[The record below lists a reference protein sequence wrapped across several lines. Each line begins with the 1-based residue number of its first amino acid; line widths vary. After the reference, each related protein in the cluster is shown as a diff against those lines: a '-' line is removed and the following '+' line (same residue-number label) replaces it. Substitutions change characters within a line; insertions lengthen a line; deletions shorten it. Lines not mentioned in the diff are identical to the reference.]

1 MAVFDYEQVSKLAP
15 AAARQRSGESPCAA
29 CTVRDMTICA
39 PLDSQ
44 ELAQLSALMTPVEL
58 DAGAPLFDE
67 GEAAG
72 NVFNVTSGTIK
83 VYKLLPDGRRQ
94 VTGFLLPGD
103 FLGLAKQETYAFS
116 AEAVTVSTLC
126 RFPRHRLE
134 ALMQRLPTT
143 VSLTAVSALIA
154 IIVGLSAGIAAALR
168 PRSLVD
174 RFATLGATFGQAVP
188 NFWFGLL
195 LAAIFAVG
203 LRWFPA
209 TGFTP
214 ITQSPLDWLRSV
226 TLPALA
232 LGLASSAAIARQVRS
247 AMVGVLQQDYIRAA
261 RAQGLSRRR
270 VIFKHALKNALVPV
284 VAVLS
289 FQITVLLGGAL
300 IVEQVFAINGLGT
313 LAITAVRRQDIPMI
327 QGLVLVMVGLV
338 VIVQLATDLIYGYL
352 NPKARPS

>member
-1 MAVFDYEQVSKLAP
+1 MLRLIMQRLLALVPLLFIVSVLTF
-15 AAARQRSGESPCAA
+15 S
-29 CTVRDMTICA
+29 
-39 PLDSQ
+39 
-44 ELAQLSALMTPVEL
+44 
-58 DAGAPLFDE
+58 F
-67 GEAAG
+67 
-72 NVFNVTSGTIK
+72 TS
-83 VYKLLPDGRRQ
+83 LLPSDP
-94 VTGFLLPGD
+94 VDLIIGD
-103 FLGLAKQETYAFS
+103 QGTQQQYEMVRERLGLDQPVVTRYFKWLGR
-116 AEAVTVSTLC
+116 AVHGDLGTSFFNSVEVTD
-126 RFPRHRLE
+126 
-134 ALMQRLPTT
+134 AVMQRLPVTL
-143 VSLTAVSALIA
+143 SLTAVSALIA
-154 IIVGLSAGIAAALR
+154 IVVGLAAGIAAALK
-168 PRSLVD
+168 PRSLID
-174 RFATLGATFGQAVP
+174 RLATLGATIGQAIP

-214 ITQSPLDWLRSV
+214 LGTSPWEWLRSV
-226 TLPALA
+226 TLPALT

-261 RAQGLSRRR
+261 RAQGLSSRR

-327 QGLVLVMVGLV
+327 QGLVLVMVALV
-338 VIVQLATDLIYGYL
+338 VVVQLVTDLIYGFL

>member
-1 MAVFDYEQVSKLAP
+1 MLRLVIQRLLAVIPLLFIVSVLTF
-15 AAARQRSGESPCAA
+15 S
-29 CTVRDMTICA
+29 
-39 PLDSQ
+39 
-44 ELAQLSALMTPVEL
+44 
-58 DAGAPLFDE
+58 F
-67 GEAAG
+67 
-72 NVFNVTSGTIK
+72 TS
-83 VYKLLPDGRRQ
+83 LLPADPADLIVGEQGTPEQYAAVRER
-94 VTGFLLPGD
+94 
-103 FLGLAKQETYAFS
+103 LGLNQPIVTRYLRWVNRAAHGDLGTSFFNSVKVTD
-116 AEAVTVSTLC
+116 AVT
-126 RFPRHRLE
+126 
-134 ALMQRLPTT
+134 QRLPVTA
-143 VSLTAVSALIA
+143 SLTAVSALIA
-154 IIVGLSAGIAAALR
+154 IIVGLAAGISAALR
-168 PRSLVD
+168 PRSLAD
-174 RFATLGATFGQAVP
+174 RIATLGATFGQAVP

-214 ITQSPLDWLRSV
+214 ITQSPWDWLRSV

-247 AMVGVLQQDYIRAA
+247 SMVGVLQQDYIRAA
-261 RAQGLSRRR
+261 RAQGLSLRR

-338 VIVQLATDLIYGYL
+338 VIVQLITDLIYGYL

>member
-1 MAVFDYEQVSKLAP
+1 MLRLVIQRLLALIPLLFIVSVLTF
-15 AAARQRSGESPCAA
+15 S
-29 CTVRDMTICA
+29 
-39 PLDSQ
+39 
-44 ELAQLSALMTPVEL
+44 
-58 DAGAPLFDE
+58 F
-67 GEAAG
+67 
-72 NVFNVTSGTIK
+72 TS
-83 VYKLLPDGRRQ
+83 LLPADPADLIVGQQGTPEQYKEVRER
-94 VTGFLLPGD
+94 
-103 FLGLAKQETYAFS
+103 LGLNQPI
-116 AEAVTVSTLC
+116 VTRYLHWVDRAAHGDLGTSFFNSVKVTD
-126 RFPRHRLE
+126 
-134 ALMQRLPTT
+134 ALIQRLPVT

-154 IIVGLSAGIAAALR
+154 IIVGLAAGIAAALK

-214 ITQSPLDWLRSV
+214 ITQSPWDWLRSV

-247 AMVGVLQQDYIRAA
+247 SMVGVLQQDYIRAA
-261 RAQGLSRRR
+261 RAQGLSGRR
-270 VIFKHALKNALVPV
+270 VVFKHALKNALVPV

>member
-1 MAVFDYEQVSKLAP
+1 MLRLVIQRLLALIPLLFIVSVLTF
-15 AAARQRSGESPCAA
+15 S
-29 CTVRDMTICA
+29 
-39 PLDSQ
+39 
-44 ELAQLSALMTPVEL
+44 
-58 DAGAPLFDE
+58 F
-67 GEAAG
+67 
-72 NVFNVTSGTIK
+72 TS
-83 VYKLLPDGRRQ
+83 LLPADPADLIVGEQGTPEQYAAVRER
-94 VTGFLLPGD
+94 
-103 FLGLAKQETYAFS
+103 LGLNQPI
-116 AEAVTVSTLC
+116 VTRYLRWVDRAAHGDLGTSFFNSVKVTD
-126 RFPRHRLE
+126 

-154 IIVGLSAGIAAALR
+154 IIVGLAAGIAAALR

-214 ITQSPLDWLRSV
+214 ITQSPWDWLRSV

-261 RAQGLSRRR
+261 RAQGLSKRR